1 MNGPVTLDS
10 VQKIVTT
17 GAVENFSAQRQAQ
30 LSPGQQKLLANRQA
44 AKARREINRQL
55 TDWII
60 DFTARRK
67 RREAS
72 ELDAFDA
79 RQAEAANA

>member
-17 GAVENFSAQRQAQ
+17 GAERAQRQAQ
-30 LSPGQQKLLANRQA
+30 LSPGQQKLLANWQA

>member
-17 GAVENFSAQRQAQ
+17 GAERAQRQAQ